1 MSEATH
7 YIGNELELFGHAH
20 NWKRYYRKHLSP
32 FIQGNV
38 LEVGAGIGETTAHLL
53 NEKVENWL
61 CVEPDASLAE
71 KIEFKIKNNQLPTAC
86 KLLVGTTLD
95 LSPSIKYDT
104 IIYIDVIEHI
114 EKDKEEIER
123 ASALLNKGGKLII
136 LVPAHQYLYSPFDKA
151 IGHFRRYNKKRL
163 QEVIPTGIQKK
174 KIFYLDCLGL
184 FASLVNKWFLK
195 KDYPTL
201 QQVKFWDRMIVPISK
216 LLDPL
221 IGFSTGKSLIGIWQK
236 G

>member
-1 MSEATH
+1 M
-7 YIGNELELFGHAH
+7 
-20 NWKRYYRKHLSP
+20 
-32 FIQGNV
+32 
-38 LEVGAGIGETTAHLL
+38 
-53 NEKVENWL
+53 
-61 CVEPDASLAE
+61 AE
-71 KIEFKIKNNQLPTAC
+71 
-86 KLLVGTTLD
+86 
-95 LSPSIKYDT
+95 
-104 IIYIDVIEHI
+104 
-114 EKDKEEIER
+114 DKEEIER

-163 QEVIPTGIQKK
+163 QEVIPVGVRKN

-184 FASLVNKWFLK
+184 FASLMNKWFLK

-201 QQVKFWDRMIVPISK
+201 KQVKFWDRMIVPISK

-236 G
+236 E

>member
-20 NWKRYYRKHLSP
+20 QWKGYYRKHLAP

-61 CVEPDASLAE
+61 CLEPDASLAE
-71 KIEFKIKNNQLPTAC
+71 KIAIKIKNKQLPTAC
-86 KLLVGTTLD
+86 KLLIGTTLD
-95 LSPSIKYDT
+95 LAIDHKYDT

-163 QEVIPTGIQKK
+163 QEVIPVGIQKK

-184 FASLVNKWFLK
+184 FASLMNKWFLK

-201 QQVKFWDRMIVPISK
+201 QQVKFWDQMIVPVSK
-216 LLDPL
+216 CIDPL

-236 G
+236 E